1 MLCWPLKRPI
11 CTFRRRFEKILIYF
25 FLGAAFL
32 AAGFFAAGFFL
43 GAAFLAA
50 GFLAAFGFLAAGFF
64 AAFGFLAAGFFA
76 FGSLAASLKDPAPFF
91 PAAAAAT
98 RALESTNFLREIL
111 TLDGAL
117 AASTL

>member
-1 MLCWPLKRPI
+1 MKQEYI
-11 CTFRRRFEKILIYF
+11 KMNNDKIESIFIYF
-25 FLGAAFL
+25 FGAAFL
-32 AAGFFAAGFFL
+32 AGFFAAG
-43 GAAFLAA
+43 FLAA

-64 AAFGFLAAGFFA
+64 AAFFGFLAAGFLA

-98 RALESTNFLREIL
+98 SALESTIFFRASL
-111 TLDGAL
+111 TLAGAL

>member
-1 MLCWPLKRPI
+1 MRVLIKAI
-11 CTFRRRFEKILIYF
+11 FEILLNRIHIYF
-25 FLGAAFL
+25 FFGAAFFAGFLAAGFLAAGFL
-32 AAGFFAAGFFL
+32 AAGFF
-43 GAAFLAA
+43 AA
-50 GFLAAFGFLAAGFF
+50 GFLAAFGFLAAGFL
-64 AAFGFLAAGFFA
+64 AAFGFFA

-98 RALESTNFLREIL
+98 RAFESTNFFREIL